1 MDPGPGCFLTL
12 SEILKSFVFTTAEW
26 FKPWCSRLH
35 LQPTVDLVPVSV
47 AELELVV
54 RLEEGGDGTP
64 AVVHRELDGPVHH
77 LTHAEI

>member
-1 MDPGPGCFLTL
+1 MVKT
-12 SEILKSFVFTTAEW
+12 
-26 FKPWCSRLH
+26 WCSRLH
-35 LQPTVDLVPVSV
+35 TSILPTVDLVPVSV